1 MLVKLMYSSTGDSMP
16 CFCKGEATIT
26 AFEAR
31 INPMG
36 VVNDL
41 LLNEHCQQ
49 IINLSVDNWA
59 SKWYDRFQ
67 YWAQGI
73 FY

>member
-1 MLVKLMYSSTGDSMP
+1 MP
-16 CFCKGEATIT
+16 CFEKGQMTIN
-26 AFEAR
+26 ALEHR
-31 INPMG
+31 INPPG
-36 VVNDL
+36 VTNDS
-41 LLNEHCQQ
+41 LLNEHCQML
-49 IINLSVDNWA
+49 INKSLDNWA

>member
-1 MLVKLMYSSTGDSMP
+1 MTMP
-16 CFCKGEATIT
+16 CFAKGEAAI
-26 AFEAR
+26 AALEKR
-31 INPMG
+31 INPPG
-36 VVNDL
+36 IINDS
-41 LLNEHCQQ
+41 LLNEHCQNL
-49 IINLSVDNWA
+49 INESLDNWA